1 MDNKNSFDRIECLSL
16 GLVLSFFIFHNIY
29 MVFLGI
35 GLAIYKINRKFINS
49 ILKLNKNINKNNIDN
64 QRETYHK
71 KLDKNNE
78 DTLISLAEVIEESGF
93 IPSIKEDDNIN
104 AA

>member
-1 MDNKNSFDRIECLSL
+1 
-16 GLVLSFFIFHNIY
+16 